1 MLKEIGMGLSSVIIL
16 IGLFIGSSAK
26 ETTIR
31 GVIEGNNGNYKV
43 DGELRNVGDGEY
55 YFSSD
60 GGSIRVLGECPAF
73 TNCKGN
79 GTLTISKQADNI
91 SLLDFNRTSK
101 KIKVIDQDRNFY
113 YLEDG
118 SKIERT
124 PINQGNL
131 RMEGNFLT
139 GQELYFYN

>member
-1 MLKEIGMGLSSVIIL
+1 MLKIGMSATSLIIL
-16 IGLFIGSSAK
+16 IGLFIGTSPK
-26 ETTIR
+26 ETTLR

-43 DGELRNVGDGEY
+43 DGKLRSAGDGEY
-55 YFSSD
+55 YFSSE
-60 GGSIRVLGECPAF
+60 GGSIRVLGKCPAF

-79 GTLTISKQADNI
+79 GTLTISKQADNL

-101 KIKVIDQDRNFY
+101 KIKVVDQDRNFY

-118 SKIERT
+118 SKIKRS

-131 RMEGNFLT
+131 RMEGNFVT